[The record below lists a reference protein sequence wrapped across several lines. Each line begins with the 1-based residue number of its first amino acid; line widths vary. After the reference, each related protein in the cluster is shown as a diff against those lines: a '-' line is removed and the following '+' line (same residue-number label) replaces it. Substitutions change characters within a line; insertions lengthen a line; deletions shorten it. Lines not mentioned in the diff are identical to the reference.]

1 MQPYRNPKIMKMV
14 PETRESLVLRT
25 DFTDDVAWESIC
37 AAIRKP
43 VGDFRAYVD
52 FVSDPEFEGVTADRL
67 VSLVPKYPYR
77 SFAFIVDK
85 VALTHSE
92 HPALAVDLRVEPGR
106 AFRVIPAEM
115 WSVENNLSLANMG
128 FAEFADAVGSDG
140 VFRGFSCV

>member
-1 MQPYRNPKIMKMV
+1 M
-14 PETRESLVLRT
+14 VLRT

-85 VALTHSE
+85 VALTHPE
-92 HPALAVDLRVEPGR
+92 HPALAVDLQVEPGR
-106 AFRVIPAEM
+106 AFRVIPSEM

-128 FAEFADAVGSDG
+128 FEEFADAVGSDG
-140 VFRGFSCV
+140 VFRGFS